1 MKVQVLYKVFFNY
14 FLSMKGKKIKIAIVY
29 NEAHPE
35 FYKVPE
41 STEKV
46 GDFKEYFE
54 VENLTPMEEYEIM
67 SKRLS
72 KSGLDSYTLNIK
84 DSIQTIIDD
93 INTNKPDVIFN
104 FVEIYKEV
112 PRYEMNI
119 VGLYE
124 LLGIPYTG
132 APPLALANCQ
142 SKALTK
148 RILKEHGIGTP
159 KFKVFRKKAKNYR
172 SNLKYPVIVKPAYED
187 ASVGIE
193 NESIVSNETELK
205 ERIEYV
211 FQHFSQP
218 ALCEEFID
226 GRELNIAVLGDLKP
240 KVLPISEIDFKK
252 MPDHLY
258 NIVSYQAKWDP
269 LHESYHKTIPIC
281 PAKLPKRVEEKAKQM
296 ALAAFKVMGVRDYS
310 RVDMRLSKDNHL
322 YVLEV
327 NPNPD
332 LTEGAGFMRSA
343 ATSGLSYAAALKK
356 IVMFA
361 YERGNRKKA

>member
-1 MKVQVLYKVFFNY
+1 MEE
-14 FLSMKGKKIKIAIVY
+14 KKIKVAIVY
-29 NEAHPE
+29 NEANPE

-46 GDFKEYFE
+46 GEFKEYFE

-67 SKRLS
+67 AGRLR
-72 KSGLDSYTLNIK
+72 KVGLEAYTLNIK
-84 DSIQTIIDD
+84 DDFQRIIDD
-93 INTNKPDVIFN
+93 IAKNKPDVIFN
-104 FVEIYKEV
+104 FVEIYKEIA
-112 PRYEMNI
+112 RFEMNI

-124 LLGIPYTG
+124 LLGITYTG

-148 RILKEHGIGTP
+148 RILSEHGIKTP
-159 KFKVFRKKAKNYR
+159 RFKVFRKKAKTYR
-172 SNLKYPVIVKPAYED
+172 SSLKYPVIVKPAYED

-211 FQHFSQP
+211 FQYFHQP
-218 ALCEEFID
+218 VLCEEFID
-226 GRELNIAVLGDLKP
+226 GRELNVAVLGDKKP
-240 KVLPISEIDFKK
+240 RVLPISEIDFKK

-281 PAKLPKRVEEKAKQM
+281 PAKLPKKIEEKAKQM

-343 ATSGLSYAAALKK
+343 SASGLSYASALKK

-361 YERGNRKKA
+361 FKRGNQLNSIHHKISNS